1 MNRGPSPK
9 KPRHTNTPE
18 RSTAMTRTRNP
29 YLEELNYQK
38 AQQARY
44 ERGLRITGE
53 QDHEYAHDIHNAIT
67 FF

>member
-1 MNRGPSPK
+1 
-9 KPRHTNTPE
+9 
-18 RSTAMTRTRNP
+18 MTRTRNP